1 MSGWTGNIERA
12 TLDNDTF
19 RTVVSTGAHLQ
30 LVVMS
35 LAPGEEIGL
44 EVHHDRDQFLRVE
57 EGAAMVTLGP
67 DDEVIEKTIALGED
81 WACIIP
87 AGRWHNVINCGHG
100 LLKLTSI
107 YSPPAHADGT
117 VHATKADADADE
129 HEL

>member
-1 MSGWTGNIERA
+1 MSGWAGNIERA
-12 TLDNDTF
+12 TLDNGSF
-19 RTVVSTGAHLQ
+19 RTVLWTGAHLQ
-30 LVVMS
+30 LVVMC
-35 LAPGEEIGL
+35 LQPGEEIGL
-44 EVHHDRDQFLRVE
+44 EVHDDRDQFLRVE

-81 WACIIP
+81 WGCVIP

-117 VHATKADADADE
+117 VHVTKADAETGAQA
-129 HEL
+129 

>member
-1 MSGWTGNIERA
+1 
-12 TLDNDTF
+12 
-19 RTVVSTGAHLQ
+19 
-30 LVVMS
+30 
-35 LAPGEEIGL
+35 
-44 EVHHDRDQFLRVE
+44 
-57 EGAAMVTLGP
+57 MVTLGP

-100 LLKLTSI
+100 PLKLYSI
-107 YSPPAHADGT
+107 YSPPEHPDGT

>member
-19 RTVVSTGAHLQ
+19 RTVVATGAHLQ

-35 LAPGEEIGL
+35 
-44 EVHHDRDQFLRVE
+44 
-57 EGAAMVTLGP
+57 LGP

-100 LLKLTSI
+100 PLKLYSI
-107 YSPPAHADGT
+107 YSPPEHPDGT
-117 VHATKADADADE
+117 VHTTKADADADE